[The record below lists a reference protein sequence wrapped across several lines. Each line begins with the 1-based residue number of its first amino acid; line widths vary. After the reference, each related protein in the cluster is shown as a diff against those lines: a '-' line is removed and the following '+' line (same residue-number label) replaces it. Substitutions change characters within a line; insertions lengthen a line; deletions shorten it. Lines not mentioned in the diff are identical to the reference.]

1 MDTEWAQTWEEIIK
15 DKHRTE
21 TSWKQSHGINKRTD
35 TEVNTNTC
43 VTQCVSIHQKRDRG
57 RNIGKR

>member
-1 MDTEWAQTWEEIIK
+1 MDTEIIK

-35 TEVNTNTC
+35 AEMNTNTSN
-43 VTQCVSIHQKRDRG
+43 VRPQNTETRQREKHV
-57 RNIGKR
+57 GKC